1 MDPVGLRQRWF
12 LPRYAWLTAWELHHE
27 CVSGRARGGRNGM
40 GAQHRH
46 DFRLRWYG
54 GAARLAAGRSCGRW
68 PVAVHGRRLW
78 PEPKPVRLSISG
90 CESERD
96 LRFRVFANGAVTGHV
111 GLTANNLSQGQE
123 RITAVRFELRRH
135 YRWRPSEKIANLDPK
150 ENPVSYGVQQGWPLP
165 PANEPEERPAFFAV
179 PLPCAL
185 SEGKT
190 VHLHALAELGHEKR
204 VVRAAIP
211 IVVEED

>member
-1 MDPVGLRQRWF
+1 MAG
-12 LPRYAWLTAWELHHE
+12 ATAWALSIATTFVFDGTAEPL
-27 CVSGRARGGRNGM
+27 ALLQGGLAVAGLWL
-40 GAQHRH
+40 
-46 DFRLRWYG
+46 FTG
-54 GAARLAAGRSCGRW
+54 G
-68 PVAVHGRRLW
+68 RLW

-123 RITAVRFELRRH
+123 RITAVRFELRQH